1 MPRSG
6 GSRCRSTGATRSSSS
21 LFTEPGRP
29 GDRRRRRRADD
40 PGGRQPDP
48 RQPLSHHGRIAR
60 RGGGRHRRG
69 GLRRVRQPGDRPR
82 RRDRPLHVHR
92 GYGAVAAPARPG
104 LPGAPR
110 GRGRARR
117 QSASCMSGPAGAGK
131 STLAMACAR
140 RGFGVFA
147 EDAVFVR
154 ARPTTLELWGMPWVQ
169 RLLPDAGR
177 FFPELSEVRPR
188 RQPNGE
194 TKLEVDLDRV
204 HPGGRSRARRRGRSS
219 CSPADTGGP
228 TRIEPV
234 EDAAAATMRSR
245 STGRGTAAGRTGT
258 TTPRGAWRA

>member
-6 GSRCRSTGATRSSSS
+6 GSQCRSTAATRSSCRCS
-21 LFTEPGRP
+21 
-29 GDRRRRRRADD
+29 RRRRGPAPTTTPR
-40 PGGRQPDP
+40 PSGRSSTGPTG
-48 RQPLSHHGRIAR
+48 PLSHHRRVTR
-60 RGGGRHRRG
+60 RGRGRHRCG
-69 GLRRVRQPGDRPR
+69 GFRRVRQPGDRPR
-82 RRDRPLHVHR
+82 RPDRALHVHR
-92 GYGAVAAPARPG
+92 RSGPVDAPARPR

-110 GRGRARR
+110 GRGRPRR
-117 QSASCMSGPAGAGK
+117 RRHRAVRTGRAGK
-131 STLAMACAR
+131 STLAMACAP

-194 TKLEVDLDRV
+194 AKLEVDLDRV
-204 HPGGRSRARRRGRSS
+204 HPGRAVPCAAAGPILLLAR
-219 CSPADTGGP
+219 DTGGP

-234 EDAAAATMRSR
+234 DAATADERSR

-258 TTPRGAWRA
+258 TTLHGASRA